1 MNFAIKSQDT
11 RIEEMKNLHELTRKA
26 IDEVS
31 WIMYWNKMTREGIWA
46 DQKFIQCSAWFLEMN
61 IGIVDVAGN
70 LANPYYII
78 DCGKDEAETLWLGLK
93 TDVHYQSLLKD
104 SGGDIDEDSNGM
116 DIDDVL
122 DDIEDVLEDQTKDG
136 SGRIRMNQ
144 DGSGWIRMDQ
154 DGSGW
159 IRMDQDRLGRIRM
172 QLQILMFPWKTN
184 QLKMTSTR
192 IPRR

>member
-46 DQKFIQCSAWFLEMN
+46 DQKFIQCSAWFFEMN

-78 DCGKDEAETLWLGLK
+78 DCGKDKAETLWVGLK
-93 TDVHYQSLLKD
+93 TNVHFKNCS
-104 SGGDIDEDSNGM
+104 
-116 DIDDVL
+116 
-122 DDIEDVLEDQTKDG
+122 
-136 SGRIRMNQ
+136 
-144 DGSGWIRMDQ
+144 
-154 DGSGW
+154 
-159 IRMDQDRLGRIRM
+159 
-172 QLQILMFPWKTN
+172 QIVM
-184 QLKMTSTR
+184 
-192 IPRR
+192 